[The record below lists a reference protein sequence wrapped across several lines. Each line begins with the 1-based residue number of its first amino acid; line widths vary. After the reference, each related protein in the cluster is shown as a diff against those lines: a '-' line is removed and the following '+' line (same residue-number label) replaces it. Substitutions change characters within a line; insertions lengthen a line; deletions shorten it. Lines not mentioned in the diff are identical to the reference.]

1 MSDEWPFRGADAVQG
16 SRLTARQLQQ
26 FYTAVYPGVYV
37 PRWVEL
43 SAAERARAAW
53 LWSRRQGTV
62 AGLSASALLGA
73 KWVEPSLPAQLV
85 HTNRRPPAMLV
96 VHSEVLPPGEVTRV
110 GDIAVTTPAR
120 TAFDIGR
127 RLPVEPA
134 VQRIDALMNATGLT
148 VTDVEA
154 VVADH
159 PGVRGLGALRTAL
172 RLVDGGAASPY
183 ESLTRLLLVR
193 AGLPPPETQ
202 ICVTDAHGFVVAY
215 LDMGWRE
222 HRVGVEYDGAQHWT
236 DPKQRRRDIERL
248 ADIEALGWI
257 VVRVSSDMLRTSATV
272 VARVRAALESR
283 TTVRISTPRRRV
295 R

>member
-1 MSDEWPFRGADAVQG
+1 MADDWPFRGTEAVAAG
-16 SRLTARQLQQ
+16 VLSARQLKQ
-26 FYTAVYPGVYV
+26 FYAAVYPGVYA

-43 SAAERARAAW
+43 SAVDRARAAW

-73 KWVEPSLPAQLV
+73 KWVEPKLPAELV
-85 HTNRRPPAMLV
+85 HTNRRAPEKLL
-96 VHSEVLPPGEVTRV
+96 VHSDAVRPGETVRIGGMSVTS
-110 GDIAVTTPAR
+110 PAR

-148 VTDVEA
+148 VSDVEG
-154 VVADH
+154 VLADH
-159 PGVRGLGALRTAL
+159 PGVRGLGALRRAL

-202 ICVTDAHGFVVAY
+202 ICVMDHGAVIAY
-215 LDMGWRE
+215 VDMGWRYA
-222 HRVGVEYDGAQHWT
+222 RVGVEYDGAQHWT

-248 ADIEALGWI
+248 ADLEALGWI
-257 VVRVSSDMLRTSATV
+257 IIRVSSDMLRTSATV
-272 VARVRAALESR
+272 VARVRGALEGR
-283 TTVRISTPRRRV
+283 TSVRISTPTRRV
-295 R
+295 P

>member
-120 TAFDIGR
+120 TAFDLGR